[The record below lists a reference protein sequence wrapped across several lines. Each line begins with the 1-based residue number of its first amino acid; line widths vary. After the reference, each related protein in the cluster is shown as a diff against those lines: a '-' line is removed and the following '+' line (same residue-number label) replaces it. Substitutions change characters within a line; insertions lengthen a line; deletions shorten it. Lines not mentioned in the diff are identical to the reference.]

1 MSRSRA
7 SDVVLA
13 RLLDLHPKKIDLSL
27 ARMERI
33 LAELGHPER
42 ALPPVVHLAGTNGK
56 GSTGAYVAAALAAS
70 GRRVHRYVSPHLVRF
85 SERILL
91 SGEPIDE
98 ALLTDLLE
106 EVERVNAGRP
116 ITFFEITTA
125 MAFLAF
131 ARTPADLLVLE
142 VGMGGRLDATNVID
156 RPAVSVITP
165 VSLDHESYLGDTV
178 GQIAT
183 EKAGILKPGVP
194 CVLAPQSAEGLT
206 AIERVAAATGTPLV
220 IHDRDW
226 RYELRDGQLC
236 VHDGEARIELPRPA
250 LEGPHQYVNAAVAAL
265 ALRRLPEPLR
275 PATSH
280 IARGLASVRWPGRWQ
295 RLTSGPM
302 AELLPD
308 GWELRLDGGHNPAAA
323 AALAAMLDAL
333 PPGRPVHLVV
343 GMLNTK
349 DADAFLAPL
358 LPRAASC
365 TMVPIPDEPLA
376 RAPDELA
383 ATAARLG
390 HPARTAPGHVA
401 AVAEI
406 VGAAP
411 DSAALVLVCGSL
423 HLAGSVLAEH
433 G

>member
-1 MSRSRA
+1 VSHSRA
-7 SDVVLA
+7 SDAVLA

-42 ALPPVVHLAGTNGK
+42 LLPPVVHLAGTNGK

-91 SGEPIDE
+91 CGVPIDE
-98 ALLTDLLE
+98 VRLTDLLE

-142 VGMGGRLDATNVID
+142 VGMGGRLDATNVIA

-165 VSLDHESYLGDTV
+165 VSLDHETYLGETV

-194 CVLAPQSAEGLT
+194 CVLAPQSPEGLA
-206 AIERVAAATGTPLV
+206 AIERVAAATGTPLAV
-220 IHDRDW
+220 HGRDW
-226 RYELRDGQLC
+226 GYEL
-236 VHDGEARIELPRPA
+236 HDGHLWVQDGHARVELPRPA
-250 LEGPHQYVNAAVAAL
+250 LEGPHQYVNAAVATV

-275 PATSH
+275 PASSH
-280 IARGLASVRWPGRWQ
+280 IAQGLTSVRWPGRWQ
-295 RLTSGPM
+295 RLTFGPM
-302 AELLPD
+302 AELLPG

-323 AALAAMLDAL
+323 SALATTLDAQR
-333 PPGRPVHLVV
+333 PARPVHLVV

-376 RAPDELA
+376 RPPEELVQA
-383 ATAARLG
+383 ANRLG
-390 HPARTAPGHVA
+390 HPAATAPGHVA

-406 VGAAP
+406 VRSAP
-411 DSAALVLVCGSL
+411 DGAALVLVCGSL